1 MQNQKIRILPKNA
14 GNYLSHFLLQGGIS
28 RSSLFLYVCTGF
40 RESWNLFS
48 NIIFHSISPLVSLVS
63 HLEPRNLVCCCV
75 FKLVSQLVCNCVSDR
90 LFPLLVPCVSPTAC
104 RTVLAWFPNLSP
116 TIISTLSLTLSV
128 ISFPCWMLR
137 VTKCDSNMEVT
148 REPWVWNFHCCWIAK
163 LDLM

>member
-1 MQNQKIRILPKNA
+1 MKKIVPKNA
-14 GNYLSHFLLQGGIS
+14 EIERFIRGEQQNAKSKNKNPTQKCRKLSISFYLLQGGIS

-90 LFPLLVPCVSPTAC
+90 LFPLLVPCVSPSLSPTAC

-128 ISFPCWMLR
+128 ISFPC
-137 VTKCDSNMEVT
+137 
-148 REPWVWNFHCCWIAK
+148 
-163 LDLM
+163 